1 MSKDKTE
8 THTVRAGDNRTL
20 TAKEPELPPG
30 AFTSASLAPMKT
42 QEATLFMRRVYN
54 AQVRNSLAA
63 RKTYFPGLPDEDLRL
78 LEGEHW
84 MHKEASDDCRWLLL
98 FARQELQRVQA
109 TSPGKHPITI
119 GVASAYRTPAD
130 DGKAWHS
137 AFTTHYDDTKSV
149 RDGFATGPHGEEAFR
164 LLLKIMPKAKAA
176 AGFSNHTQGRAV
188 DFCTQEVIDGKSQ
201 FLTAKT
207 SQHELWKKSWFFKWL
222 VADGN
227 AAKYR
232 FVELS
237 NRETTEEW
245 HYDHKMDL
253 KLPDGKKIPE
263 SPQSEDGGLL
273 ASDSGNPRD
282 NGSET

>member
-1 MSKDKTE
+1 MSEHKTE
-8 THTVRAGDNRTL
+8 THAIRAGDNRTL
-20 TAKEPELPPG
+20 TAKAPSLPEG

-42 QEATLFMRRVYN
+42 PEATHFMRRVYD

-63 RKTYFPGLPDEDLRL
+63 KKTYFSGLPDDDLRL
-78 LEGEHW
+78 VEGDHW

-98 FARQELQRVQA
+98 FARQDLERMQA
-109 TSPGKHPITI
+109 TNPRKQPITI
-119 GVASAYRTPAD
+119 GVASAYRTPAE

-237 NRETTEEW
+237 NKQTTEEW
-245 HYDHKMDL
+245 HYDHRIDM
-253 KLPDGKKIPE
+253 KLPGGKQIPE
-263 SPQSEDGGLL
+263 NAQGEDGELL
-273 ASDSGNPRD
+273 ASRGGDPSDSE
-282 NGSET
+282 SET